1 MWLITDSTPHYTV
14 QNKSLFENVKIGV
27 TVALTALTFLTELIL
42 RSNTFSLFIILNMK
56 NHLNLKSA

>member
-27 TVALTALTFLTELIL
+27 TAALTALTFLTELIL
-42 RSNTFSLFIILNMK
+42 RSNTCSLFIY
-56 NHLNLKSA
+56 